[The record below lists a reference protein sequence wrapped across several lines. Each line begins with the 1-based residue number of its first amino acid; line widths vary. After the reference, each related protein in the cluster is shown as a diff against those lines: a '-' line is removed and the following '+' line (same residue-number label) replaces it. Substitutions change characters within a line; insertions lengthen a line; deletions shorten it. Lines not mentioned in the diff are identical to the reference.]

1 VERTVT
7 AWEATRSWLFAA
19 APLDR
24 LAVFRLLVYL
34 FIPLDV
40 LVTRTMGSYHAYA
53 DPAFY
58 QPLFVGRLLPL
69 PTPTHTLVL
78 ACQWLLVGT
87 ALLAATGRAPRLLG
101 TVVFVLYFEWMI
113 IAFSYGKVD
122 HDRFA
127 FLVALAVLATVGRA
141 RWSDRTESEAAGWA
155 LRMVQIA
162 VVLTYFLAA
171 FAKLRFGGIEWVN
184 SATLA
189 RAVLRR
195 GTFLAEPLL
204 GMPWTLQAGQ
214 WFIVAFELAS
224 PVLLFANAKWRTRL
238 VVFLVVFHVATYAGI
253 TIIFLPHV
261 LCLAAFLPL
270 EVLPRRLS
278 QWRAQRARAPV
289 VQ

>member
-1 VERTVT
+1 
-7 AWEATRSWLFAA
+7 
-19 APLDR
+19 
-24 LAVFRLLVYL
+24 
-34 FIPLDV
+34 
-40 LVTRTMGSYHAYA
+40 M
-53 DPAFY
+53 
-58 QPLFVGRLLPL
+58 
-69 PTPTHTLVL
+69 
-78 ACQWLLVGT
+78 
-87 ALLAATGRAPRLLG
+87 
-101 TVVFVLYFEWMI
+101 VFVLYFEWMI

-141 RWSDRTESEAAGWA
+141 RWSDRTASEAAGWA

-238 VVFLVVFHVATYAGI
+238 VVFLVGFHVATYAGI

-289 VQ
+289 LQ

>member
-1 VERTVT
+1 VT
-7 AWEATRSWLFAA
+7 AWAATRSWLFAA

-40 LVTRTMGSYHAYA
+40 LVTRTMGTYHAYA

-101 TVVFVLYFEWMI
+101 TVVFVLYFEWMV

-155 LRMVQIA
+155 LRMVQVA

-238 VVFLVVFHVATYAGI
+238 VVFLVGFHVATYAGI
-253 TIIFLPHV
+253 TIIFLPHM

-270 EVLPRRLS
+270 EVLPRRLAH
-278 QWRAQRARAPV
+278 WRGQRARARAPV

>member
-1 VERTVT
+1 MT
-7 AWEATRSWLFAA
+7 AWAATRSWLFAA

-34 FIPLDV
+34 FIPIDV
-40 LVTRTMGSYHAYA
+40 LVTRTMGTYHAYA

-58 QPLFVGRLLPL
+58 PPLFVGRLLPL

-78 ACQWLLVGT
+78 VCQWLLVGT

-224 PVLLFANAKWRTRL
+224 PVLLFADAKWRTRL

-270 EVLPRRLS
+270 EMLPRRLS